1 MIRSPVSADVGV
13 NLYIMEYAG
22 TITRKPF
29 RPVLISQAKIPKKCY
44 TIGALN
50 AIIARLKKV
59 QNNQPF
65 QFCQY
70 SVLGNSGQREV
81 QRERKHCKG
90 NRFGSQ

>member
-44 TIGALN
+44 TIGLG
-50 AIIARLKKV
+50 ARLKKV

-90 NRFGSQ
+90 NRFRSQ

>member
-44 TIGALN
+44 TIGALG
-50 AIIARLKKV
+50 AIIARLTKSTK
-59 QNNQPF
+59 QSTISIL
-65 QFCQY
+65 
-70 SVLGNSGQREV
+70 SVFS
-81 QRERKHCKG
+81 
-90 NRFGSQ
+90 FGKFWAKRSSKRTEPLQGESF